1 MLMILYYQR
10 GVDIMEAK
18 SIKAFS
24 LCNEISLDKVSSH
37 FGINKKYKWEDYLTL
52 REEHLKGVIPVPEG
66 KSAVIF
72 PFGSIVFIDMEHNEI
87 VDVVNYL
94 KKLEDNLKNADFRFW
109 ESYMLKI
116 GTDELSVDFNS
127 MSVKEFKSYQLET
140 LAIVLS
146 KSVALEKVEKDLNSL
161 LDEVEDMVDLLGRGI
176 LNISDAKN
184 AKMSARIL
192 GFKFDTISYIMLL
205 DKPDITWENQNAETL
220 YIQLSQFYEL
230 KERYEKIQAKTE
242 TLMDITQVFGALTNQ
257 RRGNRLEWMV
267 IILIGI
273 EIILTLVEFKFFL

>member
-1 MLMILYYQR
+1 
-10 GVDIMEAK
+10 MEATN
-18 SIKAFS
+18 IKAFS
-24 LCNEISLDKVSSH
+24 LCNEISLEKVSSH

-52 REEHLKGVIPVPEG
+52 REGHLKGVIPVPEG

-72 PFGSIVFIDMEHNEI
+72 PFGSIVFINMEHHEI

-94 KKLEDNLKNADFRFW
+94 KKLENNLKNADFRFG

-116 GTDELSVDFNS
+116 GVDELSVDFNS
-127 MSVKEFKSYQLET
+127 MSVKELKSYQLET

-161 LDEVEDMVDLLGRGI
+161 LDEVEVMVDLLDRGI

-205 DKPDITWENQNAETL
+205 DKPDITWENQDAETL

-242 TLMDITQVFGALTNQ
+242 TLMDITQVFGALTHQ
-257 RRGNRLEWMV
+257 RRGNKLEWMV

-273 EIILTLVEFKFFL
+273 EIVLTLVEFIFFYK

>member
-1 MLMILYYQR
+1 
-10 GVDIMEAK
+10 MEAK

-52 REEHLKGVIPVPEG
+52 KEEHLKGVIPVPEG

-94 KKLEDNLKNADFRFW
+94 KKLEGNLKNADFRFW